1 MRIISLGDVASGV
14 WDDFVEASSEAW
26 LFHQTDWIG
35 IESRFFAAENC
46 SFGVLDDQGEIA
58 AVCPLYQRHLERGRW
73 TERLMDSG
81 HHRQAGPAFRDALPA
96 PVRKAAIKMLMRQ
109 ILDES
114 RRLDVDRI
122 QLNLHN
128 LAPALNDGRTMEI
141 PFWVQEFG
149 FQLGLHT
156 GPNGDLAL
164 PGLSS
169 VSADQIVDLA
179 EAEETVFQRLDENFR
194 KAVRK
199 ATKAAFAIEVDDKD
213 SIKDYYALAEVSA
226 QRTQERLPSREYYQS
241 IWNAFHRRE
250 QCAIL
255 FARHGD
261 RRVAAIY
268 LLMAKGSAFYLA
280 GVSHHDFLPMRVN
293 NYLHWEALRWARNHG
308 CRRYRLGPVFPEL
321 PRDWPVSRVSRFK
334 GEFGAASRTIT
345 QGSLFLKPERYLEE
359 AREAVALRC
368 RCPQPD
374 AEALVA
380 QTPRF
385 KRVLRRL
392 GTLGLGSIVR

>member
-1 MRIISLGDVASGV
+1 MRIIPFGDVASGV
-14 WDDFVEASSEAW
+14 WDDLVEQSSEAW
-26 LFHQTDWIG
+26 LFHQTGWIA
-35 IESRFFAAENC
+35 IESRFFADENC
-46 SFGVLDDQGEIA
+46 SFGVLDDRGEIV

-73 TERLMDSG
+73 TERLLDSG
-81 HHRQAGPAFRDALPA
+81 HHRQAGPAIRDALPG

-122 QLNLHN
+122 HLNSHN
-128 LAPALNDGRTMEI
+128 LAPASSDGRTMEI

-149 FQLGLHT
+149 FQLGLYT
-156 GPNGDLAL
+156 GQNGDLAL

-169 VSADQIVDLA
+169 VSADQIVDLT
-179 EAEETVFQRLDENFR
+179 EAEDTVFQRLDENFR

-199 ATKAAFAIEVDDKD
+199 GRKAGFAIEEDDKEP
-213 SIKDYYALAEVSA
+213 IEDYYTLAEVSA
-226 QRTQERLPSREYYQS
+226 QRTQECLPSREYYQS
-241 IWNAFHRRE
+241 IWSALHRRG
-250 QCAIL
+250 QCAVL

-268 LLMAKGSAFYLA
+268 LLVDKGSAFYLA

-293 NYLHWEALRWARNHG
+293 NFLHWEALRWARNHG

-368 RCPQPD
+368 RCLLPD
-374 AEALVA
+374 AEPLVA

-392 GTLGLGSIVR
+392 GSLGLGSIGR